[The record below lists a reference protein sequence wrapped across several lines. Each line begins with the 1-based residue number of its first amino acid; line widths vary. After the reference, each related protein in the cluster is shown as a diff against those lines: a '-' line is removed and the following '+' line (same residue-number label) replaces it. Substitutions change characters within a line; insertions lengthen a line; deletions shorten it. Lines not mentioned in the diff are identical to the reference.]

1 MPMIERAAQV
11 RVLIG
16 APEDSSESAGFAEV
30 SRQFS
35 GWLRDHGVEP
45 IIERYE
51 MDSGDKGEWLLS
63 RAADYTSDLIVM
75 GGYGHARV
83 REMVLGGM
91 THTILRS
98 MTVPVLMSH

>member
-1 MPMIERAAQV
+1 
-11 RVLIG
+11 
-16 APEDSSESAGFAEV
+16 
-30 SRQFS
+30 
-35 GWLRDHGVEP
+35 
-45 IIERYE
+45 
-51 MDSGDKGEWLLS
+51 
-63 RAADYTSDLIVM
+63 M